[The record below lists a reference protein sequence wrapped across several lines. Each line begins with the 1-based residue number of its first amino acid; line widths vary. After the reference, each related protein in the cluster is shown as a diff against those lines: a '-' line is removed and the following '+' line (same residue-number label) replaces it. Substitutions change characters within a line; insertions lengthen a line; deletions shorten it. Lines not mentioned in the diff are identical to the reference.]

1 MANSYRSI
9 REYGSISY
17 NKIKFK
23 QISSILEIANYAMR
37 KKSIDKILK
46 FDFFSVENKI
56 LKLQIFCLRAE
67 IRLPARFLRIH
78 GSVTRKCV

>member
-1 MANSYRSI
+1 MAN
-9 REYGSISY
+9 
-17 NKIKFK
+17 FV
-23 QISSILEIANYAMR
+23 MR
-37 KKSIDKILK
+37 KKSIDKISK

-56 LKLQIFCLRAE
+56 LKLWIFCLCAE

>member
-1 MANSYRSI
+1 MTN
-9 REYGSISY
+9 
-17 NKIKFK
+17 F
-23 QISSILEIANYAMR
+23 AMR
-37 KKSIDKILK
+37 KKSIDKISK

-56 LKLQIFCLRAE
+56 IKLRIFCLRAE

>member
-1 MANSYRSI
+1 MTN
-9 REYGSISY
+9 
-17 NKIKFK
+17 F
-23 QISSILEIANYAMR
+23 AMI
-37 KKSIDKILK
+37 KKSIGKISK

-56 LKLQIFCLRAE
+56 LKLLVFCLHVE